1 MNENIAFDV
10 LIVDDSPAMRRFVRR
25 VLAISGFPT
34 GEIVEA
40 GDGLDALDALARH
53 HVDLIL
59 TDINMPRMDGEEF
72 MKRVASEDQTRSI
85 PVVVISTDAT
95 HNRAGRMMG
104 LGASGYIA
112 KPFSPEALRSKLEEV
127 MCQEEV

>member
-1 MNENIAFDV
+1 MTENIAHDV
-10 LIVDDSPAMRRFVRR
+10 LIVDDSPAMRRFVKR
-25 VLAISGFPT
+25 VLSISGFPI
-34 GEIVEA
+34 GECNEA
-40 GDGLDALDALARH
+40 GDGVEALDLLSRH

-72 MKRVASEDQTRSI
+72 MTRVAAEERTSSI

-95 HNRAGRMMG
+95 HNRADRMMA

>member
-1 MNENIAFDV
+1 MNHDV

-25 VLAISGFPT
+25 VLDLSGFPL
-34 GEIVEA
+34 GELNEA
-40 GDGLDALDALARH
+40 GDGFEALDKLQQH
-53 HVDLIL
+53 HFDLIL

-72 MKRVASEDQTRSI
+72 MTRVAAEETMKRI

-95 HNRAGRMMG
+95 HNRADRMLA

-112 KPFSPEALRSKLEEV
+112 KPFSPEALRAELERV
-127 MCQEEV
+127 MGGCETV